1 MLNLLFESFVF
12 LLGRLVLF
20 PEFLGIDVAAASEH
34 ALDVL
39 DSVARLL
46 RLFVELHEDFGEL
59 VHGPG
64 AFEILLEL
72 LLLSLDSAL
81 C

>member
-20 PEFLGIDVAAASEH
+20 PEFFGIDVAAASEH

-46 RLFVELHEDFGEL
+46 RLFVELDEDFGEL
-59 VHGPG
+59 VDGPG